1 MIDKRSFILLHSVAF
16 VLHATSSVF
25 AWLCNPYPVH
35 ARLSFKVDALTYQ
48 KATNVST
55 VGASRDEIIYAS
67 KVSPIGLVATN
78 ETITALSHLIAI
90 YVLVRVVKN
99 NDYEGKDGYSINY
112 EYMRRWAEYAVTAG
126 LLEVAIIAGQG
137 TREWFLIVYMIVGNV
152 VIQGMGYLMDAAPE
166 FEYKP
171 WFSVFGFLLLSVQ
184 IWLIATNAA
193 NTTNASENQE
203 VWVRLAVLY
212 GLLYSWFGVNQTCVH
227 YSEWYRKT
235 FNGDMIF
242 VFLSISAK
250 LYLSWSLIAEIRQ
263 RFYELGEPLT
273 PKIWFETSLDATVDT
288 WMTIKDFMMW
298 VSLALVVLGYVITAW
313 LKGTLR
319 SETCFKKCVNNQ
331 PARGRYKRFH

>member
-1 MIDKRSFILLHSVAF
+1 MIDKKYFIGLHSTAFLLHF
-16 VLHATSSVF
+16 ISSIF
-25 AWLCNPYPVH
+25 AWLCNPNTKHV
-35 ARLSFKVDALTYQ
+35 RLSFKVDTLTYQ

-67 KVSPIGLVATN
+67 NVSPIGLVATN
-78 ETITALSHLIAI
+78 ETITAASHLIAI
-90 YVLVRVVKN
+90 FVIVFLVKTNR
-99 NDYEGKDGYSINY
+99 YERDDGYSIKY

-137 TREWFLIVYMIVGNV
+137 TREWFLIVYMLVGNV

-166 FEYKP
+166 FEYKQ

-212 GLLYSWFGVNQTCVH
+212 GILYSWFGINQTCVH

-263 RFYELGEPLT
+263 RFRELGEPLT
-273 PKIWFETSLDATVDT
+273 PKIWFETSLDSTVDT
-288 WMTIKDFMMW
+288 WMSIKDVMVW
-298 VSLALVVLGYVITAW
+298 VSIALVVLGYAFTAW
-313 LKGTLR
+313 LKAT
-319 SETCFKKCVNNQ
+319 KDNQ
-331 PARGRYKRFH
+331 TSRGRYKRFH

>member
-1 MIDKRSFILLHSVAF
+1 MVDKRSFILLHSFAF
-16 VLHATSSVF
+16 VLHAISSVF

-35 ARLSFKVDALTYQ
+35 ARLSFKVDTLTYQ

-90 YVLVRVVKN
+90 IVLFRAICKKYPYKN
-99 NDYEGKDGYSINY
+99 IHGFSIEY
-112 EYMRRWAEYAVTAG
+112 EYNRRWLEYAVTAG
-126 LLEVAIIAGQG
+126 LLEVAIVSGQG
-137 TREWFLIVYMIVGNV
+137 TREWFLIVYMLVGNV

-166 FEYKP
+166 FKYKP

-212 GLLYSWFGVNQTCVH
+212 GFLYSWFGVNQTCVH
-227 YSEWYRKT
+227 YWKLYRET
-235 FNGDMIF
+235 LNGDMIF

-263 RFYELGEPLT
+263 RFRELGEPLT
-273 PKIWFETSLDATVDT
+273 PKIWFETSLDSTVDT
-288 WMTIKDFMMW
+288 WMSIKDVMVW
-298 VSLALVVLGYVITAW
+298 VSIALVVLGYVITAW

-319 SETCFKKCVNNQ
+319 FETCFK
-331 PARGRYKRFH
+331 RTEGRYKRFH